1 MESVPTG
8 LKGEV
13 NNSKVEPQKSSPLI
27 GCEAKESNVTKE
39 MDQINRT
46 ISTRAEEGFKKWT
59 KHDQNTEFCD
69 IEDENDDQLV
79 FIDLLKVRKNQ
90 AFKVNLDI
98 LLTEQ
103 ID

>member
-1 MESVPTG
+1 MG

-13 NNSKVEPQKSSPLI
+13 NNSKVEPKSEKTPLI
-27 GCEAKESNVTKE
+27 GCQAESNATKE

-46 ISTRAEEGFKKWT
+46 ISTRAEEEFEKWK

-79 FIDLLKVRKNQ
+79 FIDLLKVI
-90 AFKVNLDI
+90 FI
-98 LLTEQ
+98 F
-103 ID
+103 